1 MFPLKVTVKNA
12 FLKVASGNQLSNVL
26 KYLSAEDLLL
36 MDDRHTFVIGFSMH
50 SLRSYVEGLIFF

>member
-36 MDDRHTFVIGFSMH
+36 MDDRQ
-50 SLRSYVEGLIFF
+50 